1 MLSFD
6 EIEAQM
12 LPQLLHRL
20 GKPAVFNGQDVMVII
35 DRDIERTIGGMSS
48 ATMERRSELT
58 GLSEVFS
65 SANRGDLVA
74 TGNQSW
80 KLVKKDSDDGQMT
93 TWIIKEDRT

>member
-1 MLSFD
+1 MRSFD

-20 GKPAVFNGQDVMVII
+20 GKPAVFKGQDVMVII
-35 DRDIERTIGGMSS
+35 DRDVERTIGGMSS

-58 GLSEVFS
+58 GASGIFAPAS
-65 SANRGDLVA
+65 RGDVV
-74 TGNQSW
+74 TSGSQSW
-80 KLVKKDSDDGQMT
+80 RLVKKESDDGQMT